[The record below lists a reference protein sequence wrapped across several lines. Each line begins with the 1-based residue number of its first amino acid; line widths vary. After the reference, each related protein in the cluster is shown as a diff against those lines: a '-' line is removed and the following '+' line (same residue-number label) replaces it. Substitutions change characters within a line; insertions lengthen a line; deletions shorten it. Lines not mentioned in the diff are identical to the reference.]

1 MLFLASSKSSIN
13 VGGYG
18 SNDNEDRMMSPVYFN
33 SVHRYLALEEHYFSF
48 PVHLELQQA
57 NSY

>member
-1 MLFLASSKSSIN
+1 MLFPASSKSSIN

-33 SVHRYLALEEHYFSF
+33 SVHRYLALE
-48 PVHLELQQA
+48 VD
-57 NSY
+57 